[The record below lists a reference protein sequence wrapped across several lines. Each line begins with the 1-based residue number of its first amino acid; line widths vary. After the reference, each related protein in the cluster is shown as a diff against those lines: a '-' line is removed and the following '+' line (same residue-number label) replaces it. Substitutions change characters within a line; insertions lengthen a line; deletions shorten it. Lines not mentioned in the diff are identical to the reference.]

1 MKYMEFISFIPNSAL
16 FLLFFIVIGIIVG
29 VFLLNRK
36 KDNTTSGDDFNQT
49 QLNQD
54 LNPQNITTK
63 KTSTNDVKYLMLIVA
78 IAIMTVLIPLVAIY
92 LVKNKSVN
100 IASENLNAN
109 NQQSAACNAIT
120 ITDTLGSP
128 LTSAALAKLR
138 PGDEVKIL
146 INTSASTSK
155 ARFRVNGSEW
165 QEVMAREN
173 NNFIANYILSS
184 GVNKFTIEAEI
195 FDETRGWL

>member
-1 MKYMEFISFIPNSAL
+1 MEFISFIPNSAL

-36 KDNTTSGDDFNQT
+36 KDSSTSGDDFNQT
-49 QLNQD
+49 QIDQG

-63 KTSTNDVKYLMLIVA
+63 KTSTNDMKYLMLIVA
-78 IAIMTVLIPLVAIY
+78 IAIMTVLVPLVAIY
-92 LVKNKSVN
+92 FVKNKSVS
-100 IASENLNAN
+100 ISSESLNAN

-128 LTSAALAKLR
+128 LSSTALAKLR

-146 INTSASTSK
+146 INSSPIVTK
-155 ARFRVNGSEW
+155 ARFRVNGSQW
-165 QEVMAREN
+165 QEVTAKDNN

-184 GVNKFTIEAEI
+184 GFNKFTIEAEI
-195 FDETRGWL
+195 FDETKGWL